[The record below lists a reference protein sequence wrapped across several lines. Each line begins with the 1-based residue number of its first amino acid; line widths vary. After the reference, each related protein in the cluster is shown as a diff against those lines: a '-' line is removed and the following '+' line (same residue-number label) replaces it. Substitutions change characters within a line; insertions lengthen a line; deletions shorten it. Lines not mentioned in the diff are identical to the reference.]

1 MKRMQSLH
9 SVHVNAVENK
19 IDFVRKALDD
29 VDIVKDQKLF
39 VEYNIRPFTHPANLE
54 FEPCEAFYEKARSR
68 GSNAENTNSWKQAE
82 FSAEPEPKVYLQ
94 NRLRIAR
101 EKVKEHAPLVAA
113 KGKEL
118 RHPGSR
124 SNVIQSTTLR
134 S

>member
-54 FEPCEAFYEKARSR
+54 FDEKSRSR

-118 RHPGSR
+118 RHPGPR